1 MLRIRKEGIA
11 EDRREVLRGSVQ
23 VEEAHILEE
32 DRIEPRLVLILVQAQ
47 VRIW

>member
-11 EDRREVLRGSVQ
+11 EDRREDLRGSVL

-32 DRIEPRLVLILVQAQ
+32 DHIEPRLVLMLAQAQ
-47 VRIW
+47 VHIW